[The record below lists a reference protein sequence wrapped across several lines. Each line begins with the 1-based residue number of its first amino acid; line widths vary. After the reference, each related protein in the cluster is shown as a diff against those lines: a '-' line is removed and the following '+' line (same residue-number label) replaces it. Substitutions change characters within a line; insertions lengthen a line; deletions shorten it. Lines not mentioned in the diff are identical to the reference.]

1 MTELEKNNTWQIV
14 IEQLNWKQKK
24 NFYKKAKNEYKQ

>member
-24 NFYKKAKNEYKQ
+24 IFYKKSQEWI